1 MSARAGKNADHDQ
14 QSQEQAWETASK
26 KFEVLN
32 VY

>member
-1 MSARAGKNADHDQ
+1 MSEWAGKNADQ